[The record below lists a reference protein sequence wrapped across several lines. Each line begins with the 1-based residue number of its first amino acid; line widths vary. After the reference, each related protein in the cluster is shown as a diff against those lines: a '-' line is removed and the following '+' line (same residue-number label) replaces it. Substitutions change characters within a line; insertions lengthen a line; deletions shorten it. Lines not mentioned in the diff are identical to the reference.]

1 MTSRSPFLRRRL
13 VMGEIGFFMLQEE
26 ENELLQWLIDRGFVF
41 VRAEKYESPA
51 VEELSSVNDIRNRS
65 LNLHFFLVRHDL
77 LKSSLVVKRASST
90 TSSIYYIEP
99 TTGGPL
105 LQLYL
110 GLSSAVEGRPRISAG
125 ELSYYPRYENSKTGR
140 VEKLEGEVLKL
151 YRECARFI
159 RKGRQ
164 RIQPTKRAYWASRA
178 VADFVGSGGALL
190 YFENLSVD
198 QIFGSASH

>member
-1 MTSRSPFLRRRL
+1 
-13 VMGEIGFFMLQEE
+13 MGETGFFMLQEE
-26 ENELLQWLIDRGFVF
+26 ENELLQWLIDRGFVL

-51 VEELSSVNDIRNRS
+51 VEELNSVDEIRSRS
-65 LNLHFFLVRHDL
+65 LNLHFFVVRHDL
-77 LKSSLVVKRASST
+77 LKSPLLVKRASAT
-90 TSSIYYIEP
+90 TSSFYYVEP
-99 TTGGPL
+99 KAGGPL

-110 GLSSAVEGRPRISAG
+110 GQSSAVDGRRRISAG
-125 ELSYYPRYENSKTGR
+125 ELSYYPRYDNSKTGR

-178 VADFVGSGGALL
+178 VADFVASGGALS
-190 YFENLSVD
+190 YFEHLSVD
-198 QIFGSASH
+198 QIFASNHH